1 MNNQAKNDEFEEEKI
16 PSNDQLKVNKHHY
29 FKNYEIFNVVMDKVF
44 NSTNLLS
51 FSHNI
56 VSKIHTS
63 ILILVMIYKKIS
75 ILIKFIVKSRESLK
89 FRYIKTSE
97 SFTIAFV

>member
-1 MNNQAKNDEFEEEKI
+1 MMNLKKKKFV
-16 PSNDQLKVNKHHY
+16 PMDQLKVNKHHY
-29 FKNYEIFNVVMDKVF
+29 FRNYEIVNVLIDKIF

-56 VSKIHTS
+56 VSKIPVS
-63 ILILVMIYKKIS
+63 ILILVMIYKKVS
-75 ILIKFIVKSRESLK
+75 ILKKFIVKRRESLK